1 MAETVYV
8 LCTLTSLACAALL
21 FRGYLRTRARL
32 LFWSSLC
39 FLFLSLNNAFLF
51 VDKVVLPEADQ
62 LWGVPFV
69 LLRSGTALIGLMLLV
84 IGLVWDAEG

>member
-8 LCTLTSLACAALL
+8 LCTLTSLACAVLL

-32 LFWSSLC
+32 LFWSGLC

-51 VDKVVLPEADQ
+51 VDKVIFPEASE
-62 LWGVPFV
+62 LFGMPFV
-69 LLRSGTALIGLMLLV
+69 LLRSGSALIGLALLV
-84 IGLVWDAEG
+84 IGLVWDAEA